1 MDSNIKKTSSFIEKI
16 NDTFKQLFVDRH
28 LVYLS
33 GALLLLML
41 YRIVTPFPSFNI
53 EIIYMLISAVI
64 GGLIVEIAFAKFRKR
79 KIDPAWF
86 YTPLLMTML
95 LPMTI
100 LHPENGSF
108 LFWVPGVGAMVASL
122 YGKLVFGGHK
132 KYVFNPSVVGIIFLV
147 VSFALIVAAPGN
159 IAGLL
164 KDHASTPFTLTY
176 FDLLVG
182 PTNGFIGD
190 SFRLGIIIL
199 GLVLGYLKTID
210 LKISFSYLI
219 SIMVL
224 TFVGYTYIDQDKFAL
239 WEYSTLVGTV
249 MFAAFFILPDP
260 YTSSNTTI
268 GKIVYGFF
276 AAFITVLIRT
286 YTSSI
291 EGVIYAVILA
301 NAFAPLIDA
310 MVNLK
315 PIPALVKGAK

>member
-1 MDSNIKKTSSFIEKI
+1 MDSNIKKKSVFIE
-16 NDTFKQLFVDRH
+16 NFNEAFKQLFIDRH

-33 GALLLLML
+33 AALLLLFG
-41 YRIVTPFPSFNI
+41 YRIFTPFPSFHV
-53 EIIYMLISAVI
+53 ELIYMLISAVV
-64 GGLIVEIAFAKFRKR
+64 GGLIVEITFAKFRKR

-164 KDHASTPFTLTY
+164 KNHAATPFTLTY
-176 FDLLVG
+176 LELLIG
-182 PTNGFIGD
+182 PTNGYIGD
-190 SFRLGIIIL
+190 SFRLGIILL
-199 GLVLGYLKTID
+199 GLILGYLKTID
-210 LKISFSYLI
+210 LKITFSFLL
-219 SIMVL
+219 SIML
-224 TFVGYTYIDQDKFAL
+224 ITFLGYTYIDQVKFGL

-260 YTSSNTTI
+260 YTSPNTTS
-268 GKIVYGFF
+268 GKIVYGVF
-276 AAFITVLIRT
+276 AGFITVLIRT

-291 EGVIYAVILA
+291 EGVIYAVILS
-301 NAFAPLIDA
+301 NAFAPLIDS

-315 PIPALVKGAK
+315 PIPALVKGVQ